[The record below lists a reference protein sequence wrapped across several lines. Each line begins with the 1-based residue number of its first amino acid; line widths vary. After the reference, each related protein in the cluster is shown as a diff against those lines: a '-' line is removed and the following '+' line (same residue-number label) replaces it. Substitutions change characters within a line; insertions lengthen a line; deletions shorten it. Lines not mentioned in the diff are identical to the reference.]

1 MLKLPDIVYCYM
13 GLLMLIPFST
23 SPIKIAL
30 TTAGMASMLTLA
42 GCDNAQSRTTTQ
54 SDTVQKTQAA
64 TTVAPVAKN
73 DAQLQ
78 QTLTA
83 NLAKSGITAKITAV
97 TATSMPN
104 IYWVKA
110 EGLPAFFTDATGQY
124 IVQGDIIKVG
134 GAKPEHI
141 SANLQAQDAKAS
153 LATID
158 KKDMVIFPATGQT
171 KASIYV
177 FTDADCGY
185 CRKFHSEIDKVN
197 ALGIEVRYLPWPR
210 SAQTM
215 PIMEKI
221 WCSSDRKKALTEAKQ
236 GLPINAPTC
245 TNPVRKIYELGA
257 NLGINGTPAI
267 FDMDGHQ
274 LGGYVPPTD
283 LAKMLNI
290 N

>member
-1 MLKLPDIVYCYM
+1 ML
-13 GLLMLIPFST
+13 
-23 SPIKIAL
+23 A
-30 TTAGMASMLTLA
+30 
-42 GCDNAQSRTTTQ
+42 
-54 SDTVQKTQAA
+54 
-64 TTVAPVAKN
+64 
-73 DAQLQ
+73 
-78 QTLTA
+78 A
-83 NLAKSGITAKITAV
+83 NLAKSGITAKITSV

-124 IVQGDIIKVG
+124 VVQGDIIKVG

-158 KKDMVIFPATGQT
+158 KKDMIIFPAKGQT
-171 KASIYV
+171 KAAIYV

-185 CRKFHSEIDKVN
+185 CRKFHSEIDEVN

-210 SAQTM
+210 SEQTM

-221 WCSSDRKKALTEAKQ
+221 WCSSDRKKALTDAKL

-245 TNPVRKIYELGA
+245 SNPVRKIYELGA
-257 NLGINGTPAI
+257 NLGINGTPAV
-267 FDMDGHQ
+267 FDTEGHQ
-274 LGGYVPPTD
+274 LGGYVPPAE
-283 LAKMLNI
+283 LAQALNLK
-290 N
+290 

>member
-1 MLKLPDIVYCYM
+1 
-13 GLLMLIPFST
+13 MLIRFATYRSKT
-23 SPIKIAL
+23 SLATRLITSVIAV
-30 TTAGMASMLTLA
+30 AGMVGLA
-42 GCDNAQSRTTTQ
+42 GCDNAQSRTPAKSETQ
-54 SDTVQKTQAA
+54 KLEA
-64 TTVAPVAKN
+64 TNSSAPAAKN
-73 DAQLQ
+73 ESQLQ
-78 QTLTA
+78 QMLAA
-83 NLAKSGITAKITAV
+83 NLAESGITAKITSV

-124 IVQGDIIKVG
+124 VVQGDIIKVG

-158 KKDMVIFPATGQT
+158 KKDMIIFPAKGQT
-171 KASIYV
+171 KAAIYV

-185 CRKFHSEIDKVN
+185 CRKFHSEIDEVN

-210 SAQTM
+210 SEQTM

-221 WCSSDRKKALTEAKQ
+221 WCSSDRKKALTDAKL

-245 TNPVRKIYELGA
+245 SNPVRKIYELGA
-257 NLGINGTPAI
+257 NLGINGTPAV
-267 FDMDGHQ
+267 FDTEGHQ
-274 LGGYVPPTD
+274 LGGYVPPAE
-283 LAKMLNI
+283 LAQALNLK
-290 N
+290 

>member
-1 MLKLPDIVYCYM
+1 
-13 GLLMLIPFST
+13 MLIRFATYRSKT
-23 SPIKIAL
+23 SLATRLITSVI
-30 TTAGMASMLTLA
+30 TVAGIVGLA
-42 GCDNAQSRTTTQ
+42 GCDNAQSRTPAKSETQ
-54 SDTVQKTQAA
+54 KLEA
-64 TTVAPVAKN
+64 TNSSAPAAKN
-73 DAQLQ
+73 ESQLQ
-78 QTLTA
+78 QLLAA
-83 NLAKSGITAKITAV
+83 NLAESGITAKITSV

-124 IVQGDIIKVG
+124 VVQGDIIKVG

-158 KKDMVIFPATGQT
+158 KKDMIIFPAKGQT
-171 KASIYV
+171 KAAIYV

-185 CRKFHSEIDKVN
+185 CRKFHSEIDEIN

-210 SAQTM
+210 SEQTM

-221 WCSSDRKKALTEAKQ
+221 WCSSDRKKALTDAKL

-245 TNPVRKIYELGA
+245 SNPVRKIYELGA
-257 NLGINGTPAI
+257 NLGINGTPAV
-267 FDMDGHQ
+267 FDTEGHQ
-274 LGGYVPPTD
+274 LGGYVPPAE
-283 LAKMLNI
+283 LAQALNLK
-290 N
+290 

>member
-1 MLKLPDIVYCYM
+1 
-13 GLLMLIPFST
+13 MLIRFATYRSKT
-23 SPIKIAL
+23 SLATRLITSVI
-30 TTAGMASMLTLA
+30 TVAGIVGLA
-42 GCDNAQSRTTTQ
+42 GCDNAQSRTPVNSESQ
-54 SDTVQKTQAA
+54 KHEASSSSATVT
-64 TTVAPVAKN
+64 KN
-73 DAQLQ
+73 ESQLQ
-78 QTLTA
+78 QMLAA
-83 NLAKSGITAKITAV
+83 NLAESGITAKITSV

-124 IVQGDIIKVG
+124 VVQGDIIKVG

-158 KKDMVIFPATGQT
+158 KKDMIIFPAKGQT
-171 KASIYV
+171 KAAIYV

-185 CRKFHSEIDKVN
+185 CRKFHSEIDEVN

-210 SAQTM
+210 SEQTM

-221 WCSSDRKKALTEAKQ
+221 WCSSDRKKALTDAKL

-245 TNPVRKIYELGA
+245 SNPVRKIYELGA
-257 NLGINGTPAI
+257 NLGINGTPAV
-267 FDMDGHQ
+267 FDTEGHQ
-274 LGGYVPPTD
+274 LGGYVPP
-283 LAKMLNI
+283 AESAQALNLK
-290 N
+290 

>member
-13 GLLMLIPFST
+13 GLLMLIAFTQS
-23 SPIKIAL
+23 SIKLAFM
-30 TTAGMASMLTLA
+30 TAGIASVLMLA

-54 SDTVQKTQAA
+54 SDNVQKSPTHTAMPA
-64 TTVAPVAKN
+64 SKN

-78 QTLTA
+78 QTLAA

-97 TATSMPN
+97 TPTSMPN

-110 EGLPAFFTDATGQY
+110 DGLPAFFTDSTGQY
-124 IVQGDIIKVG
+124 IVQGDIVKVG

-141 SANLQAQDAKAS
+141 SANLLAQDAKAS
-153 LATID
+153 LTTID
-158 KKDMVIFPATGQT
+158 KKDMIIFPANGQT

-210 SAQTM
+210 SEQTM

-221 WCSSDRKKALTEAKQ
+221 WCSSDRKQALTDAKQ
-236 GLPINAPTC
+236 GLPVNAPAC

-267 FDMDGHQ
+267 FDIEGHQ
-274 LGGYVPPTD
+274 LGGYVPPTE
-283 LAKMLNI
+283 LAKLLNI
-290 N
+290 Q

>member
-1 MLKLPDIVYCYM
+1 
-13 GLLMLIPFST
+13 MLIRFATYRSKT
-23 SPIKIAL
+23 SLATRLITSVIAV
-30 TTAGMASMLTLA
+30 AGMVGLA
-42 GCDNAQSRTTTQ
+42 GCDNAQSRTPAKSETQ
-54 SDTVQKTQAA
+54 KLEA
-64 TTVAPVAKN
+64 TNSSAPAAKN
-73 DAQLQ
+73 ESQLQ
-78 QTLTA
+78 QLLAA
-83 NLAKSGITAKITAV
+83 NLAESGITAKITSV

-124 IVQGDIIKVG
+124 VVQGDIIKVG

-158 KKDMVIFPATGQT
+158 KKDMIIFPAKGQT
-171 KASIYV
+171 KAAIYV

-185 CRKFHSEIDKVN
+185 CRKFHSEIDEVN

-210 SAQTM
+210 SEQTM

-221 WCSSDRKKALTEAKQ
+221 WCSSDRKKALTDAKL

-245 TNPVRKIYELGA
+245 SNPVRKIYELGA
-257 NLGINGTPAI
+257 NLGINGTPAV
-267 FDMDGHQ
+267 FDTEGHQ
-274 LGGYVPPTD
+274 LGGYVPPAE
-283 LAKMLNI
+283 LAQALNLK
-290 N
+290 

>member
-1 MLKLPDIVYCYM
+1 
-13 GLLMLIPFST
+13 MLIRFATYRSKT
-23 SPIKIAL
+23 SLATRLITSVI
-30 TTAGMASMLTLA
+30 TVAGIVGLA
-42 GCDNAQSRTTTQ
+42 GCDNAQSRTPAKPETQ
-54 SDTVQKTQAA
+54 KDEA
-64 TTVAPVAKN
+64 TSSSAPAAKN
-73 DAQLQ
+73 ESQLQ
-78 QTLTA
+78 QLLTA
-83 NLAKSGITAKITAV
+83 NLAKSGITAKITSV

-124 IVQGDIIKVG
+124 VVQGDIIKVG

-158 KKDMVIFPATGQT
+158 KKDMIIFPAKGQT
-171 KASIYV
+171 KAEIYV

-185 CRKFHSEIDKVN
+185 CRKFHSEIDEVN

-210 SAQTM
+210 SEQTM

-221 WCSSDRKKALTEAKQ
+221 WCSSDRKKALTDAKL

-245 TNPVRKIYELGA
+245 SNPVRKIYELGA
-257 NLGINGTPAI
+257 NLGINGTPAV
-267 FDMDGHQ
+267 FDTEGHQ
-274 LGGYVPPTD
+274 LGGYVPPAE
-283 LAKMLNI
+283 LAQALNLK
-290 N
+290 